1 MVDVQSVFKKYKI
14 DPNRSINRVIQ
25 DLSTSISESSDP
37 LVYSNH
43 IINQLGCKPF
53 LNTHDASIIAKCLVQ
68 SAVQKGKEYNADE
81 ALAAA
86 EAKLA
91 NMRENHPY
99 LFVMKESSNME
110 ATATNASSSKR
121 GGADK
126 KAKALAIF
134 EANRDKKA
142 SDVAKLIQ
150 VELGITFANAY
161 YYVSRVFK

>member
-68 SAVQKGKEYNADE
+68 SAVQKGKEYNPDE
-81 ALAAA
+81 ALVAA

-91 NMRENHPY
+91 NLRENHPY

-110 ATATNASSSKR
+110 ATATTTTKR
-121 GGADK
+121 GSDK

>member
-14 DPNRSINRVIQ
+14 DPSRSINRLIQ
-25 DLSTSISESSDP
+25 DVSVSISESSDP

-43 IINQLGCKPF
+43 IINHLGCKPF
-53 LNTHDASIIAKCLVQ
+53 LNAHDASIIAKCLIQ
-68 SAVQKGKEYNADE
+68 TAVQKGKEYDPAE
-81 ALAAA
+81 ALADA
-86 EAKLA
+86 EKKLA
-91 NMRENHPY
+91 NLRENHPY
-99 LFVMKESSNME
+99 LFVMKESSTME
-110 ATATNASSSKR
+110 ATATTSAAKR
-121 GGADK
+121 GGDK

-150 VELGITFANAY
+150 MDLGITFANAY